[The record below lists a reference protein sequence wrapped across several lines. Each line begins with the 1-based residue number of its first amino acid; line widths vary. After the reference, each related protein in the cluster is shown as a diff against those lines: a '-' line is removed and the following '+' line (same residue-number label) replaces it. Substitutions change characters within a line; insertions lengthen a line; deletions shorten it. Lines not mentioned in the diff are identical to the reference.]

1 MRNLLISAA
10 LIVSAVASANTA
22 SAKEVAVNTAAC
34 NYAPANV
41 KYTADGA
48 YPYNIVCVRE
58 SKVGYQVISYGVGKD
73 QSIKTIASGKS
84 RLTFNV
90 KTRSLMDG
98 KKSVFSYKGTNIRS
112 AVVPEATK
120 NVVFTAKTP
129 SLGNF
134 ADYLNKYSICA
145 Q

>member
-10 LIVSAVASANTA
+10 LIVASVVSANSA

-34 NYAPANV
+34 NYAPADV
-41 KYTADGA
+41 KYSPDGA
-48 YPYNIVCVRE
+48 YAYNIVCVRE
-58 SKVGYQVISYGVGKD
+58 SKDGYQVISYGVGKI
-73 QSIKTIASGKS
+73 QTVKTIASGKK
-84 RLTFNV
+84 RLTFNI
-90 KTRSLMDG
+90 KTRTLMDG
-98 KKSVFSYKGTNIRS
+98 KKVIFSYIGTNIRS

-120 NVVFTAKTP
+120 NVVFTSPKVT
-129 SLGNF
+129 LGNF